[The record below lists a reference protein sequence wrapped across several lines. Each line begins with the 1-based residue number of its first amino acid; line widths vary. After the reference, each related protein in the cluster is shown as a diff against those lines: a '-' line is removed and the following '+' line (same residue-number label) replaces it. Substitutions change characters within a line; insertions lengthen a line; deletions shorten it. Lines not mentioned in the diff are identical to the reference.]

1 MAIWNSGI
9 GTYLKQETTLF
20 EVMGIAS
27 SDGQYIS
34 TDNRFPVDSTFP
46 DDAVISIGNTVSVS
60 GTVEI
65 ADNWGNQADWRPQF
79 TNSNRLKVSPYQTV
93 FFNTFQYG
101 KETDVWDERL
111 VGVGATATFNASSS
125 NVVMEV
131 GSAAGSSVVRQTK
144 NVMRYI
150 PGRGA
155 TLAFSIRLD
164 TPQVGIR
171 RRFGLFD
178 DNNGAYFEDDGGTYA
193 YVIRS
198 NTTGIVTERR
208 VYRDDWNGEKFDGNG
223 YTGVTADPTKQQMIS
238 INYEWYGAGLVEF
251 AWLMKNETIPSH
263 KFENSNTNDTVWC
276 STPFLPIRVEIENVT
291 GVAGTHYLYQG
302 SNSLIQEGEPEKL
315 GILES
320 IANPITGTTMS
331 AADTFYPII
340 SLRLKANQLSAV
352 ALLRSLQAATN
363 DNTNVYW
370 RLIENP
376 TLTGANWTDDP
387 DANSFMQYDT
397 SATAITGG
405 NTILSGFTISGGA
418 ALTPIDEKAQL
429 QIGRSGI
436 GTISDIYTLACASPN
451 TNKKALAVLNWIE
464 QR

>member
-1 MAIWNSGI
+1 MAQWNKN
-9 GTYLKQETTLF
+9 TQDFLNQERSLF
-20 EVMGIAS
+20 EV
-27 SDGQYIS
+27 Y
-34 TDNRFPVDSTFP
+34 N
-46 DDAVISIGNTVSVS
+46 
-60 GTVEI
+60 I
-65 ADNWGNQADWRPQF
+65 ADHWGNQTDWRPQF
-79 TNSNRLKVSPYQTV
+79 SNNNRLKVAPYQTV

-101 KETDVWDERL
+101 KETDVWDEQV
-111 VGVGATATFNASSS
+111 VGVGATATYNANSS
-125 NVVMEV
+125 NVIMQV
-131 GSAAGSSVVRQTK
+131 GSAAGSKVIRQTR

-150 PGRGA
+150 PGRSA
-155 TLAFSIRLD
+155 TLAFAIRLD

-178 DNNGAYFEDDGGTYA
+178 ENNGVYFEDDGGTYS

-198 NTTGIVTERR
+198 NTSGIVTETR
-208 VYRDDWNGEKFDGNG
+208 VTRDNWNGEKFDGNG
-223 YTGVTADPTKQQMIS
+223 YTGVTADATKQQMIS

-251 AWLMKNETIPSH
+251 AWLMQNETIPSH
-263 KFENSNTNDTVWC
+263 TFDNSNTNDFVWC

-291 GVAGTHYLYQG
+291 GAAGTHYIYQG

-320 IANPITGTTMS
+320 VANPITGTTLTD
-331 AADTFYPII
+331 ANTFYPVVSI
-340 SLRLKANQLSAV
+340 RLKSGSLAAV
-352 ALLRSLQAATN
+352 ALLRSLQTATN

-376 TLTGANWTDDP
+376 TLTGASWTDHPDP
-387 DANSFMQYDT
+387 NSFTQYDT

-405 NTILSGFTISGGA
+405 NIVLSGFTISGGSSLVEVDDKA
-418 ALTPIDEKAQL
+418 AL

-451 TNKKALAVLNWIE
+451 TNKAALAVLNWIE